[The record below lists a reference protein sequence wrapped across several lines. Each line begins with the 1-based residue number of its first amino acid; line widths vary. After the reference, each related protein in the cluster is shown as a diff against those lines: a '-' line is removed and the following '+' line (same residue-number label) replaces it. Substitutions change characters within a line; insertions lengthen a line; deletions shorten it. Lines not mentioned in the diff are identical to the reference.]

1 MILSMKY
8 WQKVICDHTGDT
20 LGLVC
25 LECFDKTKEF
35 YKKGEHIDMENIREN
50 FLMQCDCCQKLV
62 GADYT
67 ICDACG
73 EIYPKGFDY
82 RADERGECLPCHHG
96 I

>member
-8 WQKVICDHTGDT
+8 WQKVIHSHTGET
-20 LGLVC
+20 VGLMC
-25 LECFDKTKEF
+25 LECFENS
-35 YKKGEHIDMENIREN
+35 KKFFIEGEYCDLQNIKEN
-50 FLMQCDCCQKLV
+50 FLMQCMTCQKLV
-62 GADYT
+62 GEDYT

-73 EIYPKGFDY
+73 EVYPKGFDY